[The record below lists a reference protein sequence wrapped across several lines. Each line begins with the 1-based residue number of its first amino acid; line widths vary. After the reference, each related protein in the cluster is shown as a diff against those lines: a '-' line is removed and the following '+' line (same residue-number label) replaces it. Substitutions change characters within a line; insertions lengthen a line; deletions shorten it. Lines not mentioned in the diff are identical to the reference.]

1 MYSKFTLAEKYLL
14 YYLTASNGKGHGIH
28 SPFIF
33 QFVQQ
38 VLNDKKE
45 YYGYDAIEEV
55 RDRMKID
62 DTVITVEDMGAG
74 FGRRSLSD
82 GGKRPRKYYRK
93 VSQIARTSLKPPK
106 YAQLLFRMV
115 NFYQP
120 QYILEL
126 GTSLGITTA
135 YMATANPSAQITTI
149 EGSEAIAYKA
159 IENFSR
165 LDLPHIRVVTGN
177 FDREIKS
184 VLHSM
189 PKVDLAFVDGNHRRE
204 PTIHYFEEIIA
215 RCRPDSIL
223 VFDDIHWSIEMEA
236 AWETIK
242 KDEAVKCSLDLFF
255 IGIVFFRNEF
265 KEKQHFAIRF

>member
-33 QFVQQ
+33 RFVQQ

-45 YYGYDAIEEV
+45 YYGYEEIEEM
-55 RDRMKID
+55 RDRMKVD
-62 DTVITVEDMGAG
+62 DTIITVDDLGAG
-74 FGRRSLSD
+74 SASTK
-82 GGKRPRKYYRK
+82 KRNRKI
-93 VSQIARTSLKPPK
+93 SQIARTALKSPK

-120 QYILEL
+120 EYILEL

-149 EGSEAIAYKA
+149 EGSEAIAHKA

-165 LDLPHIRVVTGN
+165 LNLQHIRVVTGN
-177 FDREIKS
+177 FDREIKP
-184 VLHSM
+184 VIHSM
-189 PKVDLAFVDGNHRRE
+189 PKVDFAFVDGNHRRE
-204 PTIHYFEEIIA
+204 PTIHYFEEIIS
-215 RCRPDSIL
+215 RCRPDSII
-223 VFDDIHWSIEMEA
+223 VFDDIHWSHEMEE
-236 AWETIK
+236 AWVFIK
-242 KDEAVKCSLDLFF
+242 QHPVVTCTVDLFF
-255 IGIVFFRNEF
+255 LGLVFLKDEF
-265 KEKQHFAIRF
+265 KSKQHFSIRF

>member
-28 SPFIF
+28 SPFVF

-45 YYGYDAIEEV
+45 YYGYDEIEEL
-55 RDRMKID
+55 RDRMLVD
-62 DTVITVEDMGAG
+62 DTVVVVNDLGAG
-74 FGRRSLSD
+74 SASTKKSNRRI
-82 GGKRPRKYYRK
+82 
-93 VSQIARTSLKPPK
+93 SQIARNALKSPK
-106 YAQLLFRMV
+106 YAQLLFRIV

-135 YMATANPSAQITTI
+135 YMATANPTAQITTI
-149 EGSEAIAYKA
+149 EGSEAIAHKA

-165 LDLPHIRVVTGN
+165 LNLQHIRVVTGN
-177 FDREIKS
+177 FDREIKG

-204 PTIHYFEEIIA
+204 PTIHYFEEIIS

-223 VFDDIHWSIEMEA
+223 IFDDIHWSDEMQEA
-236 AWETIK
+236 WAFIK
-242 KDEAVKCSLDLFF
+242 QHPVVRCTVDLFF
-255 IGIVFFRNEF
+255 LGIVFLKDEF
-265 KEKQHFAIRF
+265 KSKQHFRIRF

>member
-33 QFVQQ
+33 RFVQQ
-38 VLNDKKE
+38 VLNDRKE
-45 YYGYDAIEEV
+45 YYGYEEIEAL
-55 RDRMKID
+55 RDRMKVD
-62 DTVITVEDMGAG
+62 DTVITVDDLGAG
-74 FGRRSLSD
+74 SGSTKKKNRRI
-82 GGKRPRKYYRK
+82 
-93 VSQIARTSLKPPK
+93 SQIARTALKSPK

-149 EGSEAIAYKA
+149 EGSEAIAHKA

-165 LDLPHIRVVTGN
+165 LNLQHIRVVTGN
-177 FDREIKS
+177 FDREIKP
-184 VLHSM
+184 VIHSM

-204 PTIHYFEEIIA
+204 PTIHYFEEIIS
-215 RCRPDSIL
+215 RCRPDSII
-223 VFDDIHWSIEMEA
+223 VFDDIHWSEEMEE
-236 AWETIK
+236 AWAFIK
-242 KDEAVKCSLDLFF
+242 QHPVVTCTVDLFF
-255 IGIVFFRNEF
+255 LGLVFLKDEF
-265 KEKQHFAIRF
+265 KSKQHFCIRF